1 MRLTVIGCSPAW
13 PNPGRANAGY
23 LVEGPGR
30 LLLDCGPGVLS
41 RLRAHAEAW
50 PQVDAIVLSH
60 LHLDHW
66 GDVLAWLWGTVAGP
80 GAEVAPPEIWLA
92 RGQRSE
98 LLEIAA
104 RLGDNGMLRRRF
116 QVVEYPLEE
125 PFQVAGF
132 QALAVP
138 VAHYTMATCGLRLS
152 DGASTLAYSADTGPT
167 QALARLAHGAD
178 LFLCEATL
186 ADDAPDGPPRGHL
199 SAAEAVAAHEAS
211 GAARLL
217 LTHRPVEL
225 PQPAGVEVAVEG
237 LSFELSEA
245 GQGPRAA
252 GRSPAQSRAESHG
265 DAAP

>member
-13 PNPGRANAGY
+13 PNPGQANAGY
-23 LVEGPGR
+23 LVEGPGK

-41 RLRAHAEAW
+41 RLRAREGGW
-50 PQVDAIVLSH
+50 PEVDAIVLSH

-66 GDVLAWLWGTVAGP
+66 GDVLAWLWGSVSGP
-80 GAEVAPPEIWLA
+80 GAGLRAPEIWLA
-92 RGQRSE
+92 RGQRDE

-116 QVVEYPLEE
+116 QVVEYPLDE
-125 PFQVAGF
+125 PFHVAGF
-132 QALAVP
+132 EVLAVP
-138 VAHYTMATCGLRLS
+138 VAHYTMPTCGLRLS

-167 QALARLAHGAD
+167 EALTRLAGRAD

-186 ADDAPDGPPRGHL
+186 ADGAPDGPPRGHL
-199 SAAEAVAAHEAS
+199 SAAEAIKAHEAS

-225 PQPAGVEVAVEG
+225 PHPEGVDVAFAG
-237 LSFELSEA
+237 LSVEL
-245 GQGPRAA
+245 
-252 GRSPAQSRAESHG
+252 
-265 DAAP
+265 